1 MPEENVTTKFKVD
14 ISDLK
19 KSISEANKDIKLY
32 KAELANASAGMKK
45 GTESADSLTKKIEA
59 QSKIVEAEKAKLQ
72 ALKDELA
79 RYESKISDGAKTVDN
94 LTRRHEEAAKA
105 FGADS
110 EQAQALAKQLEK
122 AQAAQERNVTAAENL
137 RLKIIQ
143 QDTAVK
149 NAEGQVQNYSSAL
162 TDLQKGEDKADDS
175 TDKLGKSFEESGK
188 DAEKATSGGLSAFTV
203 ALGNLA
209 SNAITSAIK
218 KLEELGKAA
227 VDAFEDFDAGRDALI
242 KATGATGEAA
252 DELTAVY
259 SATAKTIGGDLE
271 TVGALIGEVN
281 TRFGYTG
288 EKLSEVSA
296 DFAKFSDITGMD
308 AVSAVQA
315 VSKALAGAGM
325 DAEDYSELL
334 DKLAAASQA
343 SGISSDTLAAGLQKY
358 GAQMRSIGYSTDDTI
373 ALLSQFEKSGVNAET
388 ALKGL
393 QTASIS
399 WTKEGKNAKDELS
412 AVIREIEKMPN
423 STDAA
428 QKAIEV
434 FGKKAGLELSDVIRS
449 GRFEFSEF
457 ADVVAGSAGTVNST
471 FEETQSG
478 IDKIK
483 IAAQG
488 LSVTFGEAAG
498 KLVEGFA
505 PGIENIIKLFTDV
518 ISGDDEAEDELADAI
533 GGFVETALDKAVGA
547 LPAAVGFV
555 TRLVGKLVGALAE
568 AAPDVVS
575 GIGVAIRTVING
587 LTGFLPNLI
596 DSVLMAIPEVCN
608 ALLEAAPQVIKATL
622 TLAERVAK
630 KIPEAITKLTEYLPL
645 LVQGVSDFLVTQT
658 PVIVQSA
665 IGIVTGLVQAL
676 PTVIQALVDALPRI
690 FKTLTGS
697 FSDYAPM
704 ILQACLDLVS
714 MLVESAPEL
723 AKTIY
728 PMIPQI
734 MDTLV
739 ESVMN
744 FIPVWIETLSII
756 FDMVASAIPGLWE
769 NVKQAFSKVFE
780 MWKTNI
786 FDRAR
791 DAFTELW
798 DIIKEKATT
807 IGTFIGD
814 TVGGAFKTA
823 INAVLETMENNL
835 NFAPRAINKAID
847 AINKLPGVSIDPI
860 PEIELPR
867 LEKGAIID
875 RETVA
880 TVGEN
885 GKEAII
891 PLEKNKAGIREI
903 AQVLRDEMNDVK
915 YGSTGVGSHVQ
926 TGTTVNMTQNIS
938 SPKALSAYEVW
949 RQTQNMIN
957 LIKVQGV

>member
-209 SNAITSAIK
+209 SNVITSAIK

-434 FGKKAGLELSDVIRS
+434 FGKKAGLELADVIRS
-449 GRFEFSEF
+449 GRFEFSAF
-457 ADVVAGSAGTVNST
+457 ADVVAGSAGTVSST

-498 KLVEGFA
+498 KLVDEFA
-505 PGIENIIKLFTDV
+505 PGIENIIGLFGKV
-518 ISGDDEAEDELADAI
+518 ISGDTDAEDELADALTD
-533 GGFVETALDKAVGA
+533 FVSAALDKAVSA
-547 LPAAVGFV
+547 LPSAVGFAS
-555 TRLVGKLVGALAE
+555 RLLGKLVQVITE
-568 AAPDVVS
+568 AAPDAVKAVGAVVKNIVL
-575 GIGVAIRTVING
+575 GF
-587 LTGFLPNLI
+587 TGFLPTLI
-596 DSVLMAIPEVCN
+596 DTIADAIPEVID
-608 ALLEAAPQVIKATL
+608 ALFEVAPKIISAVL
-622 TLAERVAK
+622 TLAERIANRL
-630 KIPEAITKLTEYLPL
+630 PEFITKIVEYVPT
-645 LVQGVSDFLVTQT
+645 LVQNIADFLVTQT
-658 PVIVQSA
+658 PIIVQSA
-665 IGIVTGLVQAL
+665 IDIFTGLIEAL
-676 PTVIQALVDALPRI
+676 PGIMQSLVDALPNLI
-690 FKTLTGS
+690 QTLTTFIS
-697 FSDYAPM
+697 ENAPM
-704 ILQACLDLVS
+704 ILDSIIKIAEALVKA
-714 MLVESAPEL
+714 APEI
-723 AKTIY
+723 AKAIY

-734 MDTLV
+734 ADALIDGAA
-739 ESVMN
+739 N
-744 FIPVWIETLSII
+744 FIPIWIGTAKTMFKKLVEA
-756 FDMVASAIPGLWE
+756 MPQLWE
-769 NVKQAFSKVFE
+769 DLKTSAENIFKL
-780 MWKTNI
+780 WKENI

-798 DIIKEKATT
+798 GIVKEKATT

-823 INAVLETMENNL
+823 INAVLETLESNL

-875 RETVA
+875 RETDV

-903 AQVLRDEMNDVK
+903 AQVLRNEMGGVK
-915 YGSTGVGSHVQ
+915 YGSGGSGSPVQ
-926 TGTTVNMTQNIS
+926 SGTTVNMTQNIS